1 MRLKSANL
9 QMVPGCFAAAWR
21 PSSAAAAADSD
32 FSADDDEKLPPA
44 RPPSNSILVVGAD
57 GAVRVYECPV
67 SAAEVMTD
75 NPCHL
80 VCRADAAFTIG
91 QKVPALSAADRL
103 LPGHSYFLLP
113 SHFFHSVLSFVS
125 LASSLLLAGGNGNG
139 NGNGGGKVRPFRI
152 RRSPTG
158 ALQIIVCD
166 QLLMNSDKNTMKSTA
181 EENEKEMTSSCGGSS
196 RVCTDE
202 ALEKE
207 YREMVKAR
215 RERRWTPKLATI
227 GEKCETE
234 RSKNWWKRVTTQ

>member
-1 MRLKSANL
+1 MRLKYANL
-9 QMVPGCFAAAWR
+9 QMVPGCFAAAR
-21 PSSAAAAADSD
+21 RQSSAAADDDDESD
-32 FSADDDEKLPPA
+32 FSAGDGGEKRPA
-44 RPPSNSILVVGAD
+44 ASKSIRVVGAD
-57 GAVRVYECPV
+57 GAVRVYEWPV

-113 SHFFHSVLSFVS
+113 SQFFHSVLSFVS
-125 LASSLLLAGGNGNG
+125 LASSLLLAGGDAGGN
-139 NGNGGGKVRPFRI
+139 GGKVRPFRI

-158 ALQIIVCD
+158 ALQITVCD
-166 QLLMNSDKNTMKSTA
+166 QLLVNSD
-181 EENEKEMTSSCGGSS
+181 TSSGGGGSGGGDSSSSS

-227 GEKCETE
+227 GEKCEAET
-234 RSKNWWKRVTTQ
+234 RKNWWKRVTAQ